1 MGSKPSSTF
10 SRETIKKSLLSVM
23 LNNIKHHRE
32 NIKIDTIMK
41 KALITL
47 FILTLCS
54 QLAAQ
59 NYQRT
64 SQGIKTDVIQQT
76 LKFNFLILKL

>member
-1 MGSKPSSTF
+1 
-10 SRETIKKSLLSVM
+10 
-23 LNNIKHHRE
+23 
-32 NIKIDTIMK
+32 MK

-47 FILTLCS
+47 FILTLFS

-64 SQGIKTDVIQQT
+64 SQGIKTCISSA
-76 LKFNFLILKL
+76 

>member
-1 MGSKPSSTF
+1 
-10 SRETIKKSLLSVM
+10 
-23 LNNIKHHRE
+23 
-32 NIKIDTIMK
+32 MK

-47 FILTLCS
+47 FILTFCS

-64 SQGIKTDVIQQT
+64 SQGIKADVNSTNIEIEF
-76 LKFNFLILKL
+76 FNSKIIRILKYPQGEIPNKKIFKYKNITM